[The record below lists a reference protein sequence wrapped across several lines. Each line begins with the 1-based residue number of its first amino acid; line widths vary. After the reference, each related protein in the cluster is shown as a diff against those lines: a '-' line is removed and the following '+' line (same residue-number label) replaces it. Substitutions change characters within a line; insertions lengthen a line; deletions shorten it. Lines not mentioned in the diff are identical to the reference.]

1 VVRQAQTNGIKS
13 LQIHLGISMFKSGAD
28 VKNQS
33 YLLQILENSPDGI
46 FTIDFELHIRYVNSA
61 FCRLIDYTEQELLGS
76 SITDYLGDINI
87 LGTCMALVEKTGKC
101 NDQETIFKRHDGSV
115 VHISKNVQAIKDE
128 AGNVTDILIMVRD
141 MSQLHYLNKDLE
153 IAKQQLK
160 QYADNLENVL
170 TEREEAL
177 YLAKERAEV
186 TLASIGDG
194 VITTDAAGRVTF
206 INPVA
211 ANLTGWSLDDVLDKP
226 LSDVFN
232 IVNEDSRQKV
242 INPVDLVLRDGKT
255 VMLANHTV
263 LIARNGMEYNIED
276 TAAPI
281 FLSDGSLIGCVLV
294 FHDVSD
300 KHRLQNAVRWQA
312 AHDVLTNLPNRM
324 LLADRF
330 DRALARAQRHQM
342 LLAVCVIDLDE
353 FKPVNDRYGH
363 SVGDKLLVEV
373 AKRLTTIIRGDD
385 TAARL
390 GGDEF
395 VLLLGDINDVDELE
409 LIMSRV
415 LASLSMPYLI
425 DNKSISISA
434 SIGSALYPIDHK
446 DTDTLLRYA
455 DQAMYQAKQH
465 GRNQYQP
472 FNANV
477 DQQITSSHQ
486 TLKRVQKALL
496 DNELVLHYQPKVNMR
511 TGEIVGM
518 EALLRWQH
526 PEQGMIPPLD
536 FLPQIEMTELI
547 IDIGEWVMDQALQ
560 QILAW
565 VKAGKSWVVSINIA
579 ALHFH
584 RGDFL
589 QHLKDALARYPDVP
603 PDLLEIEILES
614 VALGD
619 INQVNQLIRDCQTL
633 GVSFSLDDF
642 GTGYSSLNY
651 LKRLP
656 AETLKIDQSF
666 VRDILDDR
674 DDLIMV
680 EAVINMGKVF
690 NRKVIAEGVETTEH
704 GVLLMRLGCDFV
716 QGYGIAKPMP
726 AIQVLDWANTY
737 VADPAWAMWA
747 GTEWKLD
754 DFPLLVAQHDHL
766 KWVKRLIMSVEQR
779 NVTLNQ
785 TEITDAHQC
794 RFGHWYYGYGVERYG
809 QLSEFVAIEP
819 LHNQVHEI
827 GTAIMQ
833 ACKQDDLKT
842 ARSLCATLLIAKD
855 NILAQLTQLQ
865 KAIKLGHYK
874 VSV

>member
-1 VVRQAQTNGIKS
+1 
-13 LQIHLGISMFKSGAD
+13 MFKTGAD
-28 VKNQS
+28 IKDQA
-33 YLLQILENSPDGI
+33 YLRQILENSPDGI

-76 SITDYLGDINI
+76 SIIDYLGDINI
-87 LGTCMALVEKTGKC
+87 LGTCMALVEETGKC

-141 MSQLHYLNKDLE
+141 MSKLHYLNKDLE

-160 QYADNLENVL
+160 QHADNLESVL

-194 VITTDAAGRVTF
+194 VITTDAEGRVTF

-211 ANLTGWSLDDVLDKP
+211 AHLTGWSLDDVLDKP

-232 IVNEDSRQKV
+232 IINEDSRQKV
-242 INPVDLVLRDGKT
+242 VNPVDLVLRDGKT

-312 AHDVLTNLPNRM
+312 AHDVLTNLPNRV

-330 DRALARAQRHQM
+330 DRALARAQRQQM

-373 AKRLTTIIRGDD
+373 AQRLSAIIRGDD

-395 VLLLGDINDVDELE
+395 VLLLGDVNDVDELE
-409 LIMSRV
+409 LIMRRV
-415 LASLSMPYLI
+415 LASISMPYLI

-547 IDIGEWVMDQALQ
+547 IDIGVWVMDQALQ
-560 QILAW
+560 QISAW
-565 VKAGKSWVVSINIA
+565 VKAGKLWVVSINIA

-619 INQVNQLIRDCQTL
+619 INQVNQLIRDCQIL

-666 VRDILDDR
+666 VRNILDDR

-726 AIQVLDWANTY
+726 ALKVLDWANTY
-737 VADPAWAMWA
+737 VADPVWAMWA
-747 GTEWKLD
+747 DTEWKLD
-754 DFPLLVAQHDHL
+754 DFPLLVAQYDHL
-766 KWVKRLIMSVEQR
+766 KWVKRLIMSVGQR
-779 NVTLNQ
+779 NITLNQ

-809 QLSEFVAIEP
+809 QLSEFTAIEP
-819 LHNQVHEI
+819 LHNKVHEI

-842 ARSLCATLLIAKD
+842 AKSLCATLLIAKD
-855 NILAQLTQLQ
+855 GILAQLVRLQ
-865 KAIKLGHYK
+865 KAIKAVHYQGG
-874 VSV
+874 V